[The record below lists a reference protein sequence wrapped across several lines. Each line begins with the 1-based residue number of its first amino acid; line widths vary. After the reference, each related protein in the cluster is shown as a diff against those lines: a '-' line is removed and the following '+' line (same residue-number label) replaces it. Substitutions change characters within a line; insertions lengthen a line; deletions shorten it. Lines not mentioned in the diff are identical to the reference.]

1 MHPRYLNDLELPRF
15 VVWMHR
21 ERQPFRLCMA
31 LMLYCGTRLS
41 ETVNVCWSDLTHLGE
56 PKNALVIDKDMSK
69 TGRLRTIPIGPAL
82 QHDVR
87 DAWLNWAQPQH
98 LHICHSIACR
108 NHSGIPM
115 SNRQIERRVEHI
127 GKNALGRRL
136 TPHMLR
142 HTFAT
147 RLLKVTNIRAVQDML
162 GHQRL
167 TTTQIYTHPDQDQ
180 LRQAILD
187 LDPAPDPPKLD
198 DDDTERLQH
207 R

>member
-1 MHPRYLNDLELPRF
+1 MHPRYLSDLELPTF
-15 VVWMHR
+15 VLWMHK
-21 ERQPFRLCMA
+21 EKQPVRLCMA

-41 ETVNVCWSDLTHLGE
+41 ETVNTCWADLTHFGT
-56 PKNALVIDKDMSK
+56 PNTALVIDKDMSK
-69 TGRLRTIPIGPAL
+69 TGRLRTIPIGHAL
-82 QHDVR
+82 EQEIR
-87 DAWLNWAQPQH
+87 DAWLNWADPKALH
-98 LHICHSIACR
+98 LIHSIAAR
-108 NHSGIPM
+108 SNSGIPM
-115 SNRQIERRVEHI
+115 SNRQIERRVEYI
-127 GKNALGRRL
+127 GKTALGRRL

-167 TTTQIYTHPDQDQ
+167 TTTQIYTHPDQEQ

-187 LDPAPDPPKLD
+187 LDPLPPAAKLD
-198 DDDTERLQH
+198 DDNTKRLKH